1 MTQHRDLD
9 ILLIWG
15 RTDANESRQLS
26 NEQERDRTAHTG
38 DRGTSTASLVIPE
51 GALVVKAA
59 LLEEEHDFWGSSAC
73 LDLIAAALHR
83 QGRVKA
89 GGAAEGKP

>member
-1 MTQHRDLD
+1 MVGALHLVVGLGCTRHQTRDKTTIGGWSISTGHTWSFLKER
-9 ILLIWG
+9 LL
-15 RTDANESRQLS
+15 SRQRS
-26 NEQERDRTAHTG
+26 
-38 DRGTSTASLVIPE
+38 
-51 GALVVKAA
+51 
-59 LLEEEHDFWGSSAC
+59 LEEEHDFWGSSAC

>member
-1 MTQHRDLD
+1 V
-9 ILLIWG
+9 WC
-15 RTDANESRQLS
+15 
-26 NEQERDRTAHTG
+26 
-38 DRGTSTASLVIPE
+38 LVIPE

>member
-1 MTQHRDLD
+1 L
-9 ILLIWG
+9 
-15 RTDANESRQLS
+15 SRQRS
-26 NEQERDRTAHTG
+26 
-38 DRGTSTASLVIPE
+38 
-51 GALVVKAA
+51 
-59 LLEEEHDFWGSSAC
+59 LEEEHDFWGSSAC

>member
-1 MTQHRDLD
+1 VP
-9 ILLIWG
+9 
-15 RTDANESRQLS
+15 AFVP
-26 NEQERDRTAHTG
+26 DREHPAYTEA
-38 DRGTSTASLVIPE
+38 LVIPE

>member
-1 MTQHRDLD
+1 MRNVAEHVARTGSWRWDLD
-9 ILLIWG
+9 PTGFSWSFLKERLL
-15 RTDANESRQLS
+15 SRQRS
-26 NEQERDRTAHTG
+26 
-38 DRGTSTASLVIPE
+38 
-51 GALVVKAA
+51 
-59 LLEEEHDFWGSSAC
+59 LEEEHDFWGSSAC

>member
-1 MTQHRDLD
+1 LNDP
-9 ILLIWG
+9 
-15 RTDANESRQLS
+15 
-26 NEQERDRTAHTG
+26 DRLPVPI
-38 DRGTSTASLVIPE
+38 TSSDPPAQNPQVIPE

>member
-1 MTQHRDLD
+1 MRSHFRLFSLTVAATGL
-9 ILLIWG
+9 
-15 RTDANESRQLS
+15 ALS
-26 NEQERDRTAHTG
+26 GLT
-38 DRGTSTASLVIPE
+38 LVIPE

-59 LLEEEHDFWGSSAC
+59 LLEEEHDFWGSSAY

-83 QGRVKA
+83 QGSVKA